1 MKPVFIFAAIPPLLL
16 AACGGSTPRPPL
28 RHGSD
33 SVRGSSAASA
43 TAPAAARS
51 ATVVRLEW
59 PILYEATGT
68 VRARATAAIS
78 SKVMGYVSQVNAQA
92 GDRVTEGQV
101 LVTLEVRDLDA
112 AVRGAETGRVAAQSA
127 IPEADSAVAAA
138 KANLDLAQATFRRM
152 QDLAAKKSISD
163 QEFDEASARL
173 KAAQAGYDMTLGRR
187 KQLDSR
193 LAEAEQS
200 VRTASVMKDY
210 ARITAPFAGLV
221 TARSV
226 EPGILATPGTPLF
239 TLEREGAY
247 RLEASVDE
255 SRLSSIRVGQAVD
268 VSLEAMDRP
277 LDCRVSEIVPTVDA
291 ASRSALVKID
301 LPAVPQLRSGMFGRA
316 AFSLSTRSVVAVPA
330 SAVTERGQLQSVQV
344 VEDGVA
350 RTRLVTTGQ
359 RAQDLLEVLS
369 GLSAGEKVVV
379 PE

>member
-51 ATVVRLEW
+51 ATVVRQEW

-255 SRLSSIRVGQAVD
+255 SRLSSIRVGQAVE

-277 LDCRVSEIVPTVDA
+277 LHCRVSEIVPTVDA

-344 VEDGVA
+344 VEDGVP

>member
-1 MKPVFIFAAIPPLLL
+1 
-16 AACGGSTPRPPL
+16 
-28 RHGSD
+28 
-33 SVRGSSAASA
+33 
-43 TAPAAARS
+43 
-51 ATVVRLEW
+51 VRLEW